1 MTKQSRSID
10 NVPFFKSTSKLGNG
24 VSMDR
29 SGTSYMSGVDD
40 DFPKDITVL
49 QSKSEVQT
57 KDFQRATAADKIY
70 NHHNVF
76 IQLNKNSPQVYG
88 CAGQPPKAPAT
99 SFKPTVLTA
108 GADEKGQ
115 MDYYAPLDSK
125 LKSSYYV
132 DKTRSL
138 INMIDVVNYA
148 PQDQIVYTSTEIE
161 YLEGK
166 LDNFVDA
173 ILNDI
178 EPGLCGGANGN
189 AVHAP
194 KGVNKFT
201 VNATGIEAL
210 RSGYIVN
217 MRAHMHDGGVDISMK
232 INGKEACVSKALYG
246 GPGHTSE
253 SPDGKKWESLRET
266 TDCGSMKVNKGDKI
280 EFLATY
286 DLDLHPS

>member
-1 MTKQSRSID
+1 
-10 NVPFFKSTSKLGNG
+10 
-24 VSMDR
+24 MDR

-49 QSKSEVQT
+49 QAQSEVQT
-57 KDFQRATAADKIY
+57 KDFRRAEAADKIY

-76 IQLNKNSPQVYG
+76 IQLNKNSPEVYG
-88 CAGQPPKAPAT
+88 CKGKPLKSQAS

-115 MDYYAPLDSK
+115 MEYYAKLDDK
-125 LKSSYYV
+125 LKSSYYL
-132 DKTRSL
+132 DKARPL

-148 PQDQIVYTSTEIE
+148 PQDQIVYTSTELE

-166 LDNFVDA
+166 PAGYVDA
-173 ILNDI
+173 ILHDI
-178 EPGLCGGANGN
+178 EPGICGGANGN

-217 MRAHMHDGGVDISMK
+217 MRAHMHDGGVSINMK

-246 GPGHTSE
+246 GPGHMSE
-253 SPDGKKWESLRET
+253 GPDGKKWESLRET
-266 TDCGSMKVNKGDKI
+266 TDCGSLKVNKGDQI
-280 EFLATY
+280 EFQATY